1 MEKAIPVIFLL
12 GGLLLLYI
20 GYEQYQSLP
29 SETEPFFG
37 VSGRNQGLWMII
49 VGAAAAVSGF
59 TGLFRNRLEDS
70 GGEL

>member
-49 VGAAAAVSGF
+49 VGTAAAVSGF
-59 TGLFRNRLEDS
+59 AGLFRDRLEDS
-70 GGEL
+70 DGGL